1 MPHLAEALR
10 WQGGARMESR
20 ALAVAGIGTAAPIL
34 AGLALGHVQ
43 EGLTIGLGAML
54 LAGGPREEAA
64 AERPSSLAST
74 VLPAALAIL
83 CATLIAGLAG
93 RDVAMIA
100 LAFLAGLMSG
110 YSRPLAV
117 AAIRF
122 LVYFILCLT
131 LLEAAGEHRGA
142 AGMLF
147 GAGALWNLAV
157 RALLARPALA
167 TEPPDAPAR
176 VVTPG
181 QRRAY
186 FRRTLA
192 TAAGWQFPIRLA
204 AGLTAAILIRDLWS
218 THHFSWVVL
227 TVALLTQRPVEHFP
241 VKLTQRTLGTAAGV
255 AASWVILA
263 FGSSAPIEAGFLCLL
278 AIAAPFA
285 RAGNYLAWSAISS
298 PAILIVMDF
307 GRSIDTTLLNDRLI
321 ATLAGAAI
329 VLAGNYLADRLL
341 SAPPAPDRRVRPQ

>member
-64 AERPSSLAST
+64 TERPSLASAI
-74 VLPAALAIL
+74 LPALLAIL
-83 CATLIAGLAG
+83 CATLIAGLPG

-100 LAFLAGLMSG
+100 LAFVAGLVSG

-131 LLEAAGEHRGA
+131 LLEAAGEQRGA
-142 AGMLF
+142 AALLF

-157 RALLARPALA
+157 RALLARPALPI
-167 TEPPDAPAR
+167 EPPDAPAR
-176 VVTPG
+176 VVTPT

-204 AGLTAAILIRDLWS
+204 TGLIAAMLIRDLWP

-255 AASWVILA
+255 AASWAVLA
-263 FGSSAPIEAGFLCLL
+263 FGSSAPVEAGFLCLL
-278 AIAAPFA
+278 ALAAPFA

-329 VLAGNYLADRLL
+329 VLTGNYLAERLL
-341 SAPPAPDRRVRPQ
+341 PAPPAPDRRARPQ